1 MELGAVVTLRG
12 EEVGGEVGEEVASDR
27 KAKWARAGWRE
38 ARQRQAGLGGSLG
51 RGLSVSGG
59 EGWVCIC
66 VLVQVYL
73 CISLTIRLCRVQ
85 STDFPF
91 TAGLNG

>member
-59 EGWVCIC
+59 KAGCAFAC
-66 VLVQVYL
+66 
-73 CISLTIRLCRVQ
+73 LCRYICA
-85 STDFPF
+85 FH
-91 TAGLNG
+91 

>member
-38 ARQRQAGLGGSLG
+38 AKAEASWVG
-51 RGLSVSGG
+51 RLPG
-59 EGWVCIC
+59 
-66 VLVQVYL
+66 
-73 CISLTIRLCRVQ
+73 
-85 STDFPF
+85 
-91 TAGLNG
+91 